1 LPYSVGCC
9 VRISLDMEEINQPQ
23 QLTKKERRE
32 LKKQRKLEAHQKQT
46 RQQKI
51 KKLGWWSA
59 IVLGIVA
66 VVFAF
71 RFSGGSASDQPILA
85 VDAVAVSDQTKGN
98 SESKVLLVEYGDF
111 QCSACGRYHPLLKQL
126 NQEFGDRIQFVYR
139 HFPLKQTHRNAEP
152 AAFAAEAAGKQGK
165 FWEMHDLIFEG
176 QENWSEKRNAKD
188 TFVEYAKSLDLDM
201 EKFQTDVKSKEI
213 KNKVRNDYS
222 SGIKAG
228 VNSTPT
234 LFLNGKKL
242 RNPRDYE
249 ELKKLVEDALA
260 Q

>member
-1 LPYSVGCC
+1 
-9 VRISLDMEEINQPQ
+9 MEKINQSQ

-32 LKKQRKLEAHQKQT
+32 LKKQRKLEARQKQA
-46 RQQKI
+46 RQ
-51 KKLGWWSA
+51 KKLKKISLWSA
-59 IVLGIVA
+59 LVLGIVA

-71 RFSGGSASDQPILA
+71 KLSSSSTSDQPTLV
-85 VDAVAVSDQTKGN
+85 VDAVAISDQTKGN
-98 SESKVLLVEYGDF
+98 SNSTVLLVEYGDF
-111 QCSACGRYHPLLKQL
+111 QCSACGRYYPLLKQL
-126 NQEFGDRIQFVYR
+126 NQEFGDQIQFVYR

-152 AAFAAEAAGKQGK
+152 AAFAAEAASKQGK

-176 QENWSEKRNAKD
+176 QEDWSEKRNAKD
-188 TFVEYAKSLDLDM
+188 TFVEYANSLNLDM
-201 EKFQTDVKSKEI
+201 ETFKADVGSKEI

-222 SGIKAG
+222 SGVKAG

-242 RNPRDYE
+242 QNPRGYE
-249 ELKKLVEDALA
+249 ELKKLIEEALS

>member
-1 LPYSVGCC
+1 
-9 VRISLDMEEINQPQ
+9 MEELNQPQ
-23 QLTKKERRE
+23 QLTKRERRE
-32 LKKQRKLEAHQKQT
+32 LKKQLKQEAREKRESQKQ
-46 RQQKI
+46 I
-51 KKLGWWSA
+51 KKIGLWSA
-59 IVLGIVA
+59 ILLGVVA
-66 VVFAF
+66 VIFAF
-71 RFSGGSASDQPILA
+71 RLSNSSTPNQPVLA

-98 SESKVLLVEYGDF
+98 GESKILVVGYGDF
-111 QCSACGRYHPLLKQL
+111 QCSACGRYYPLLKQL
-126 NQEFGDRIQFVYR
+126 NQEFGDRVQFVYR

-152 AAFAAEAAGKQGK
+152 AAFAAEAAGMQGK

-176 QENWSEKRNAKD
+176 QADWSEKRNAKD
-188 TFVEYAKSLDLDM
+188 IFAEYAQSLNLDM
-201 EKFQTDVKSKEI
+201 EKFKTDVRSKEV

-242 RNPRDYE
+242 QNPRDYE
-249 ELKKLVEDALA
+249 ELKRLVEGALS